1 MSIYLLGTPFVL
13 IGLGMNSFINSQG
26 FAKTGMMTV
35 LLGAVTNIILDPIFI
50 FVLAMGVK
58 GAALA
63 TVISQFVSALWT
75 FQFLTGQ
82 KTILKLKKER
92 LKLKIKHVKKIFA
105 LGMAGFMMGLTN
117 SVVTIVCN
125 ATLQT
130 YGGDFY
136 IAIMTII
143 NSIREVVSLPGQ
155 GLANASQPVLGYNYG
170 AKQYQRVLKAIRF
183 TTITCFL
190 TSFLLWLSITLFPQF
205 YIQIFS
211 HNPEIITHG
220 TQAIHLYFFGFFM
233 MAFQMTG
240 QAVAVG
246 LGKSKQAVFF
256 SLFRK
261 VMIVVPL
268 TLILPIY
275 MGIDGVFIAE
285 AISNF
290 IGGGACYLTMMLTIG
305 KDLKK
310 KRLSVAKG

>member
-1 MSIYLLGTPFVL
+1 
-13 IGLGMNSFINSQG
+13 
-26 FAKTGMMTV
+26 
-35 LLGAVTNIILDPIFI
+35 
-50 FVLAMGVK
+50 
-58 GAALA
+58 
-63 TVISQFVSALWT
+63 
-75 FQFLTGQ
+75 
-82 KTILKLKKER
+82 
-92 LKLKIKHVKKIFA
+92 
-105 LGMAGFMMGLTN
+105 MGLTN

-211 HNPEIITHG
+211 HNLEIITHG
-220 TQAIHLYFFGFFM
+220 TKAIHLYFFGFFM